1 MAKDRDVIT
10 IDLLIKELESLKRA
24 RDILYNIYVTND
36 SYTESTI
43 QSSDWRDIQN
53 YFHFDDSE

>member
-1 MAKDRDVIT
+1 MIEDRGLIT

-36 SYTESTI
+36 PYTTPTI
-43 QSSDWRDIQN
+43 QSSDWQDMQN
-53 YFHFDDSE
+53 YFGFDDSE